1 MIGDSM
7 KVRSYDALTDYDKIL
22 ELIKQEKL
30 TSLYKKDKNL
40 YKEAMSNSET
50 FVLEDNGEIIGF
62 ARAISDFTYTTY
74 IMELVAKDNFDK
86 VEIFKQLLTKLEH
99 LALHGNCNI
108 ICDSEVDEE
117 IYLKLGFKKSG
128 EGLRITYKK

>member
-1 MIGDSM
+1 M
-7 KVRSYDALTDYDKIL
+7 KVRSYDAYTDYDKIL

-30 TSLYKKDKNL
+30 TSLYRKDKNL

-50 FVLEDNGEIIGF
+50 FVLEDNDEIIGF

-74 IMELVAKDNFDK
+74 VMELVAKETYDK
-86 VEIFKQLLTKLEH
+86 EVVFSHLLTKLER

-108 ICDSEVDEE
+108 ICDNEEDEKV
-117 IYLKLGFKKSG
+117 YKKLGFKKNG
-128 EGLRITYKK
+128 DGLRITYKK